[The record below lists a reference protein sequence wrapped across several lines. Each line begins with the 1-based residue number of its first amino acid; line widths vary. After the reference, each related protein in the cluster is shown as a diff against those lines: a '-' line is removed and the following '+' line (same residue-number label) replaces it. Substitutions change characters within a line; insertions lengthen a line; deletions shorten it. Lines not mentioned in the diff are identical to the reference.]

1 MRILTHFDP
10 TRLDAVWPDVGP
22 LLGAALTKGDGELD
36 LSQLRMLI
44 AGRQADLVLV
54 QEDSAIVGAI
64 AIEFIQYP
72 NYRVANFIATG
83 GRRLFACESDVA
95 QLKTWL
101 KDRGASKIQGFCP
114 PAVARLWGR
123 LGFHVAYQVV
133 RCDL

>member
-1 MRILTHFDP
+1 MRTLVHFDAA
-10 TRLDAVWPDVGP
+10 RLDLVWPEVSA
-22 LLGAALTKGDGELD
+22 LLGAALEKGEGELD

-44 AGRQADLVLV
+44 ATRQADLVIV
-54 QEDSAIVGAI
+54 QDGGQVVGAI

-83 GRRLFACESDVA
+83 GRRLFARDSDLE

-101 KDRGASKIQGFCP
+101 KSRGASKIQGYCP

>member
-1 MRILTHFDP
+1 MRTLMHFDP
-10 TRLDAVWPDVGP
+10 TQLDRVWPDVAP
-22 LLGAALTKGDGELD
+22 LLAAALAKGEGELD

-44 AGRQADLVLV
+44 TSRHAELVLV
-54 QEDSAIVGAI
+54 RAGDDLVGAI

-83 GRRLFACESDVA
+83 GRRLFACESDVS

-101 KDRGASKIQGFCP
+101 KDRGASKIQGYCP
-114 PAVARLWGR
+114 PAVARLWAR